1 LLRLSYAALAL
12 VVLSERS
19 IAEEPVSI
27 SIAGLYGDLWGCE
40 EGFIGETEGIRV
52 TQNSLTGAEWRCD
65 FSKVTGRILGETGV
79 ETGWNVEVTC
89 TAEGQEWNENI
100 TLVEDWATKRL
111 LVLMGKSVSYADLCS
126 VPRSERRKLQEIRT
140 R

>member
-1 LLRLSYAALAL
+1 MLLSQ
-12 VVLSERS
+12 SS
-19 IAEEPVSI
+19 IAEEPASI
-27 SIAGLYGDLWGCE
+27 SITGFYGDLWGCE
-40 EGFIGETEGIRV
+40 EGFVGETEGIRV
-52 TQNSLTGAEWRCD
+52 TRDSLTGAEWRCE

-89 TAEGQEWNENI
+89 KAEGHEWNENI

-111 LVLMGKSVSYADLCS
+111 LLLMGKSASYADLCS
-126 VPRSERRKLQEIRT
+126 LPTAERRERQEIRS